1 MNLVASYRRMTGKT
15 QSYFADALGISLN
28 SYANKE
34 NGKTQFTQQE
44 MHLFYSELKKT
55 TNIVLYKRAIL
66 KKNYRKLQKYN
77 IL

>member
-15 QSYFADALGISLN
+15 QSYFADILGISLN

-44 MHLFYSELKKT
+44 MQLFYSELKKYISDIT
-55 TNIVLYKRAIL
+55 VEDIFFKEE
-66 KKNYRKLQKYN
+66 LQK
-77 IL
+77 ITKM

>member
-15 QSYFADALGISLN
+15 QSYFSDVLGISLN

-44 MHLFYSELKKT
+44 MYLFYSELKKYISDIT
-55 TNIVLYKRAIL
+55 VEDIFFKD
-66 KKNYRKLQKYN
+66 KLQK
-77 IL
+77 ITKK